1 MQHAR
6 SLQRTIATALVLLVV
21 VACIAVGVATYVD
34 AHHEIDEILDD
45 HLAQSAALLVAQS
58 GDELQELG
66 ARPDAQDARRVA
78 FQVWRD
84 GVLVARSANAPAVP
98 LARHGGF
105 ADAQFDGRDWRVYT
119 RAGDDAA
126 VVQVAELHGPRN
138 ALARRAALRSVVPLA
153 LALPALLFAVWWAIR
168 AAFAPLAALG
178 RQVAR
183 RGSEDL
189 SPVGATD
196 APEEVAPLVDAID
209 GLLARVSRS
218 LEHERRL
225 TADAAHELRTP
236 IAGIRAQAQVA
247 RETHDDA
254 ARDRALAGVIAG
266 CDRASRLTEQ
276 LLALARLDATAPA
289 TRSRVELAALT
300 RDVLADVAP
309 AALASGVE
317 LELSAPPS
325 CQCAVDPTLWA
336 VMVRNLL
343 DNALRHGAAGGL
355 VRVSLDSDRDDV
367 VLSVADAGPGV
378 PDDLAGRLGERFQRA
393 TDAKASGSGLG
404 LSIVRRIAE
413 LHDGGVRFGPGIDG
427 RGFGVTVTLPLHERS
442 ASGPP
447 ADV

>member
-1 MQHAR
+1 MPHAR
-6 SLQRTIATALVLLVV
+6 SLQRTIATALVLVVV
-21 VACIAVGVATYVD
+21 VACVAVAVATYAD

-45 HLAQSAALLVAQS
+45 HLAQSAALLVAQT
-58 GDELQELG
+58 GDELEELG
-66 ARPDAQDARRVA
+66 DRPDAEAPRRVA
-78 FQVWRD
+78 FQVWRN
-84 GVLVARSANAPAVP
+84 GVLVARSANAPPVP
-98 LARHGGF
+98 LSRRSGF
-105 ADAQFDGRDWRVYT
+105 ADTRFDGHDWRVYT

-126 VVQVAELHGPRN
+126 IVQVAELHGPRN

-153 LALPALLFAVWWAIR
+153 LALPVLLFAVWWAIR
-168 AAFAPLAALG
+168 AAFAPLGALG

-196 APEEVAPLVDAID
+196 PPEEVAPLVDAID

-247 RETHDDA
+247 RDA
-254 ARDRALAGVIAG
+254 GDEASRDRALAGVIAG

-276 LLALARLDATAPA
+276 LLALARLDATTPA
-289 TRSRVELAALT
+289 TRARVDLAALT
-300 RDVLADVAP
+300 GDVIADAAP

-317 LELSAPPS
+317 LELSAPPT
-325 CQCAVDPTLWA
+325 CDAAVDATLWA

-343 DNALRHGAAGGL
+343 DNALRHGADGGI
-355 VRVSLDSDRDDV
+355 VRVSLDAGGDEV
-367 VLSVADAGPGV
+367 VLAVADAGSGV

-393 TDAKASGSGLG
+393 TGAQASGSGLG
-404 LSIVRRIAE
+404 LSIVRRIVE
-413 LHDGGVRFGPGIDG
+413 LHDGRMRFGRGIDG
-427 RGFGVTVTLPLHERS
+427 RGFGVTVTLPRRERAPTGR
-442 ASGPP
+442 ASD
-447 ADV
+447 A